1 MIVVINS
8 KTLQLFSHQL
18 YLEAAHLGEE
28 LVVKRIHRL
37 DGSKVC
43 QFQPSSDRSFQVSF
57 PFPFPFAQV
66 IFQLVKSIYQAFS
79 GMPACKK
86 SSAFSK
92 IKRKNWATAM
102 ILDLVSPDSFCR
114 YRRLDTSCI

>member
-1 MIVVINS
+1 MPACIWISYIYIYINS

-43 QFQPSSDRSFQVSF
+43 QFQPSSDRSFQVDVGEEGGNLEQGKMEESLNDSGHQFENAPAFF
-57 PFPFPFAQV
+57 PPVVFG
-66 IFQLVKSIYQAFS
+66 S
-79 GMPACKK
+79 C
-86 SSAFSK
+86 
-92 IKRKNWATAM
+92 
-102 ILDLVSPDSFCR
+102 
-114 YRRLDTSCI
+114 TSW